1 MRVYVSGMSCQHCKI
16 AVEKAFSSIEGVE
29 SVNVNLEG
37 AYADVVLNSKVDD
50 QKFFDAL
57 ADTAYE
63 VVKIEK

>member
-16 AVEKAFSSIEGVE
+16 AVEKAFSAIEGVD

-50 QKFFDAL
+50 EKFIDAL